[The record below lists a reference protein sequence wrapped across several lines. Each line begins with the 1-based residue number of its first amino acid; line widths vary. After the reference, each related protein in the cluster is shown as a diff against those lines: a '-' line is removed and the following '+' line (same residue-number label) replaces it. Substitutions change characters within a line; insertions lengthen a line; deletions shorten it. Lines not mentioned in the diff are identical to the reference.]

1 MRTNYKVINSTRQAI
16 IIIFTGMDR
25 IISDTN
31 IRSILNFRD
40 AGGLMTAGGCAMRKG
55 LIYRSANPDRV
66 NGRDIKKLKELR
78 VKTIA
83 DLRDP
88 SEFSSGKAEI
98 PGIKI
103 INIPLNFESVTRQR
117 LRPLIKRNYDPEGIN
132 RALTGIYVEIVD
144 AVRPVLSTIAAM
156 ILEPDNT
163 PLLIHCQAG
172 KDRTGILIALLQ
184 MIADADREEIIRDY
198 LASNDS
204 LMPLFERKLKIRK
217 YITLGFFPAEAVLHA
232 VKQKREDI
240 ITVIERVGNNYGG
253 IKEYLSGAGFEIS
266 QINKLRDI
274 LTEK

>member
-1 MRTNYKVINSTRQAI
+1 
-16 IIIFTGMDR
+16 
-25 IISDTN
+25 
-31 IRSILNFRD
+31 
-40 AGGLMTAGGCAMRKG
+40 MRKG

-66 NGRDIKKLKELR
+66 NQKDVKKLKGLR
-78 VKTIA
+78 IKTIV

-132 RALTGIYVEIVD
+132 RVLTGIYVEIVE
-144 AVRPVLSTIAAM
+144 AVLPVLSTIAAM

-198 LASNDS
+198 LASNDL
-204 LMPLFERKLKIRK
+204 LMPLFKRKLKIRK
-217 YITLGFFPAEAVLHA
+217 YITLGFFPSEAVLHA
-232 VKQKREDI
+232 VKQKQEDI
-240 ITVIERVGNNYGG
+240 LTVIDRVDNHYGG
-253 IKEYLSGAGFEIS
+253 IKEYLSGTGCDIS
-266 QINKLRDI
+266 QINTLQGI
-274 LTEK
+274 LVEK